1 MSYSAGF
8 ACTKPTYARAEA
20 TRRRARLS
28 LRAGKRMS
36 DQPTPRR
43 CPSELSLRQRRLPL
57 PWPSNERLYGG
68 VMRPALAGI
77 VAHSQ
82 GCSTTGYLNRY
93 AYWRLAHFQYDC
105 GAAAH
110 RRHDLL
116 RLLPHPARK
125 PHNAQDTPPPC
136 SPSPKR
142 RPCPAPWLPISW
154 RSPRIASP
162 SLKDAS
168 KRCAE
173 SATAHAQAKMHGKL
187 SAKR

>member
-77 VAHSQ
+77 GAHSRKAVNH
-82 GCSTTGYLNRY
+82 GIFESLRIL
-93 AYWRLAHFQYDC
+93 AISAFSVRLWRGRA
-105 GAAAH
+105 
-110 RRHDLL
+110 
-116 RLLPHPARK
+116 
-125 PHNAQDTPPPC
+125 
-136 SPSPKR
+136 
-142 RPCPAPWLPISW
+142 
-154 RSPRIASP
+154 
-162 SLKDAS
+162 
-168 KRCAE
+168 
-173 SATAHAQAKMHGKL
+173 
-187 SAKR
+187 